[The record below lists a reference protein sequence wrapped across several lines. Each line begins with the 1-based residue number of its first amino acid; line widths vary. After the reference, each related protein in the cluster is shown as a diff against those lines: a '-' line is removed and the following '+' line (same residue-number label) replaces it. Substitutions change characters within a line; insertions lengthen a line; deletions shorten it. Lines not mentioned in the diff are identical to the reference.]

1 MVSRVALL
9 TLGTLLSL
17 SVARAAMAE
26 NMPGHPRINEVN
38 QRLAI
43 QRHRIAEGVQHGQIN
58 RWQAMRDERHDAR
71 VERQLV
77 RDEAMHDG
85 HITLGEQYR
94 MNRELDRN
102 SVHIGD
108 QRHSEVQINRP

>member
-1 MVSRVALL
+1 MNEAVKVSAIGNSLGV
-9 TLGTLLSL
+9 TL
-17 SVARAAMAE
+17 
-26 NMPGHPRINEVN
+26 PREVP
-38 QRLAI
+38 R
-43 QRHRIAEGVQHGQIN
+43 RHRIAEGVQHGQIN

-102 SVHIGD
+102 SVRIED
-108 QRHSEVQINRP
+108 QRQERLLEAVRRDGGAGADAGCQGKG